1 MKRREEMEKAKKVIR
16 GYWDYYK
23 STVAMGD
30 SRLINSARSDWA
42 VSVDVLA
49 EYLDCSTEEYL
60 ELIES

>member
-1 MKRREEMEKAKKVIR
+1 MERREEMEKAKKVIR

-23 STVAMGD
+23 STVAAGNAK
-30 SRLINSARSDWA
+30 LINSARSHWA

-60 ELIES
+60 ELLES